1 MSNIKQP
8 ASSTAKVKKLLLF
21 EGDPLIKTLKPD
33 YYVIIGDDSLKSIIT
48 PVDNLDLGV
57 GDPDDPEDPEGPG
70 GPDEPSERLKSP
82 SLSDITLVSKT
93 MVTDKNKN
101 QYVEFVF
108 NVKNSGGETVVGA
121 EAYGQ

>member
-1 MSNIKQP
+1 MSNIKNP

-21 EGDPLIKTLKPD
+21 ENDPLIKTLKPD
-33 YYVIIGDDSLKSIIT
+33 YYVIVGSDSLKTIT
-48 PVDNLDLGV
+48 DTSNE
-57 GDPDDPEDPEGPG
+57 DPDKDPEDPGEEDPG
-70 GPDEPSERLKSP
+70 EPGDGLKAP

-108 NVKNSGGETVVGA
+108 NVKNSGGATVVGA
-121 EAYGQ
+121 KVYGQ

>member
-1 MSNIKQP
+1 MSNIKNP
-8 ASSTAKVKKLLLF
+8 ASSTAKVKKLLLL
-21 EGDPLIKTLKPD
+21 EGDPLIKILKPD
-33 YYVIIGDDSLKSIIT
+33 YYVIVGKDTLTSII
-48 PVDNLDLGV
+48 
-57 GDPDDPEDPEGPG
+57 DPTGEDPGEDPEDPELPEDPG
-70 GPDEPSERLKSP
+70 DGLKAP

-121 EAYGQ
+121 EIYGQ

>member
-1 MSNIKQP
+1 MSNIKNP
-8 ASSTAKVKKLLLF
+8 ASSTAKVKKLLLL

-33 YYVIIGDDSLKSIIT
+33 YYVIVGKDTLKSIM
-48 PVDNLDLGV
+48 
-57 GDPDDPEDPEGPG
+57 DPTGAEDPGEEDPEDPEEPG
-70 GPDEPSERLKSP
+70 ESGDGLKAP

-121 EAYGQ
+121 EIYGQ

>member
-1 MSNIKQP
+1 MSNIKNP

-33 YYVIIGDDSLKSIIT
+33 YYAI
-48 PVDNLDLGV
+48 V
-57 GDPDDPEDPEGPG
+57 GKDTLTGIADPTGEDPEKDPEDPELPG
-70 GPDEPSERLKSP
+70 DPWVNTLKAP

-93 MVTDKNKN
+93 MITDKNKN
-101 QYVEFVF
+101 QYIEFVF

-121 EAYGQ
+121 EIYGQ

>member
-1 MSNIKQP
+1 MSNIKNP

-33 YYVIIGDDSLKSIIT
+33 YYAI
-48 PVDNLDLGV
+48 V
-57 GDPDDPEDPEGPG
+57 GKDTLTGIADPTGEDPGTDPEDPGE
-70 GPDEPSERLKSP
+70 DEPGEPGDGLKAP

-121 EAYGQ
+121 EIYGQ

>member
-1 MSNIKQP
+1 MSNIKNP

-33 YYVIIGDDSLKSIIT
+33 YYVIVGSDSLKTIT
-48 PVDNLDLGV
+48 DPSNE
-57 GDPDDPEDPEGPG
+57 DPDKDPEDPGEEDPG
-70 GPDEPSERLKSP
+70 DPWVNNLKAP

-101 QYVEFVF
+101 QYIEFVF
-108 NVKNSGGETVVGA
+108 NVKNSGGATVVGA
-121 EAYGQ
+121 EIYGQ

>member
-1 MSNIKQP
+1 MSNIKKP

-33 YYVIIGDDSLKSIIT
+33 YYVIVGSDSLKSIMDPT
-48 PVDNLDLGV
+48 GEDPVK
-57 GDPDDPEDPEGPG
+57 DPEDPE
-70 GPDEPSERLKSP
+70 EPEDPWVNTLKAP

-101 QYVEFVF
+101 QYIEFVF

-121 EAYGQ
+121 EIYGQ

>member
-1 MSNIKQP
+1 MSNIKKP
-8 ASSTAKVKKLLLF
+8 ASSTAKAKKLLLF

-33 YYVIIGDDSLKSIIT
+33 YYIIVGDNSLKSIT
-48 PVDNLDLGV
+48 NPVDNEDQE
-57 GDPDDPEDPEGPG
+57 GDFEDEEFEGPEDL
-70 GPDEPSERLKSP
+70 SERLGAP

-121 EAYGQ
+121 EVYGQ

>member
-1 MSNIKQP
+1 MSNIKNP

-33 YYVIIGDDSLKSIIT
+33 YYVIVGSDSLKTIT
-48 PVDNLDLGV
+48 DTSNE
-57 GDPDDPEDPEGPG
+57 DPDKDPEDPEEPG
-70 GPDEPSERLKSP
+70 EPGDELKAP

-108 NVKNSGGETVVGA
+108 NVKNSGGATVVGA
-121 EAYGQ
+121 EIYGQ

>member
-1 MSNIKQP
+1 MSNIKKP

-33 YYVIIGDDSLKSIIT
+33 YYIIVGDDSLKSIIT
-48 PVDNLDLGV
+48 PAVDILNPGE
-57 GDPDDPEDPEGPG
+57 EDPGEDPG
-70 GPDEPSERLKSP
+70 EENLLKSP

-121 EAYGQ
+121 EVYGQ

>member
-1 MSNIKQP
+1 MSNIKKP

-33 YYVIIGDDSLKSIIT
+33 YYVVVGDNSLKSILD
-48 PVDNLDLGV
+48 PVDNLDSGEDFD
-57 GDPDDPEDPEGPG
+57 GFEFEDPEDPYVNN
-70 GPDEPSERLKSP
+70 LKAP

-93 MVTDKNKN
+93 MITDKNKN

-108 NVKNSGGETVVGA
+108 NVKNSGGDTVVGA
-121 EAYGQ
+121 EIYGQ

>member
-1 MSNIKQP
+1 MSNIKNP

-33 YYVIIGDDSLKSIIT
+33 YYVIVGSDSLKTIT
-48 PVDNLDLGV
+48 DTSNE
-57 GDPDDPEDPEGPG
+57 DPDKDPEDPGEEDPG
-70 GPDEPSERLKSP
+70 DPWVNNLKAP

-101 QYVEFVF
+101 QYIEFVF
-108 NVKNSGGETVVGA
+108 NVKNSGGATVVGA
-121 EAYGQ
+121 EIYGQ